1 MAYRSGP
8 PYRRAFANL
17 SLANLSLAC
26 LSIACGAA
34 VALGLASGGMGARAA
49 GFDASP
55 VMSDPDFAAANAHV
69 KAARWQEALP
79 LLLRVE
85 ARIKVSADVYNL
97 LGVTYRK
104 LKDYPTSKTH
114 YDRALQIDPAHL
126 PTLEYQGEWFIETG
140 DMPRAR
146 ENLARLRMLC
156 GECHEYKDLAEA
168 IAKAAK

>member
-1 MAYRSGP
+1 MKPSG
-8 PYRRAFANL
+8 L
-17 SLANLSLAC
+17 SAALAGVIFSVLP
-26 LSIACGAA
+26 
-34 VALGLASGGMGARAA
+34 ALAA

-79 LLLRVE
+79 LLLKVE
-85 ARIKVSADVYNL
+85 ERTKFSADVYNL

-104 LKDYPTSKTH
+104 LKDYPTSKKH
-114 YDRALQIDPAHL
+114 YDRALQIDPGHL

-140 DMPRAR
+140 DMPKAR
-146 ENLARLRMLC
+146 ENLARLKALC

-168 IAKAAK
+168 IAKAGK